1 LSYVDKVTLG
11 TDDLEVLESQVVI
24 TSKSKEININAS
36 ANYIDKVFVYD
47 VTGKQIFLK
56 SKIDKM
62 NSSLA
67 T

>member
-36 ANYIDKVFVYD
+36 ANYMDKVFVYD
-47 VTGKQIFLK
+47 VTG
-56 SKIDKM
+56 SKF
-62 NSSLA
+62 S
-67 T
+67 